1 MSQPQHFGQ
10 WIVRALVALVLA
22 TPAAAQTAPELP
34 RAWVDTAPVAVTG
47 RTIAVNAGGSVQ
59 SAIDQAL
66 PGDAIVLQAGATF
79 TGPFRLRNK
88 AGSGWITIR
97 TSAADS
103 QLPEPGQRM
112 TPAYAPALPKLV
124 TTGAWAAVETDP
136 GAHHYRFIGVEFAV
150 APGVATNYGIVTVG
164 QGNETQVSQLPR
176 NIVFDRVYVH
186 GQATGNVRRGISL
199 NSAWSAVV
207 DSYISNIHEVGADS
221 QAIGLWNGTGPF
233 KIVNNYLEAAG
244 ENILIGG
251 ADPTIPD
258 LVPSD
263 IEVRRNVMYKPL
275 TWRSGDPSYAGVA
288 WTVKNIFELK
298 NAQRVLVEGNLLQHN
313 WLASQN
319 GFSILFTVRNQQG
332 TAPWSVVQDVT
343 FVSNLVQNVAA
354 GVNVLGWDDTYAS
367 QQTRRIRIANNL
379 FIDVNG
385 AKWGGSGRLI
395 QVLDGAADV
404 VVEHNTVLQSGE
416 FIVGSGRPTSGFT
429 FRDNIVNNGGY
440 GMGGDGTY
448 GNPKGTLATYFPNA
462 VFTRNAVVGASESSY
477 PAGNYFPGSFDAV
490 GFVSLSTGDY
500 ALSSTSPLKA
510 AASDGSDVGVNFS
523 TFFAAYSPAVPSAA
537 GTGGGSGGSTGGGT
551 TTDTTAPIV
560 ALTAP
565 GANATVAG
573 TVTLTASASDN
584 VGVAGVRFLV
594 DGVAVGGEATVA
606 PYTTLWNSGA
616 VSDGIHSIQA
626 EARDAA
632 GNVAISASVTVT
644 VSQGRATTGQPVLW
658 TRLRNATAAGTALD
672 KNGGCDGCADAG
684 ASSSQAIA
692 SGLGYVEFV
701 VSSTARQYAV
711 GLSAGDSDT
720 SEEDIDFALK
730 LWPGGAAEV
739 RLNGK
744 FQNAETRVA
753 VGDILRIAV
762 TAPNV
767 VTFSNNGVA
776 FHQARRKITYPLLTD
791 VALSTMQAR
800 VLDARMGGVPV
811 TAPAAAA
818 VTAVTWTQMANVA
831 PSGTGLTKVAGCD
844 GCPDGGA
851 ISVQVI
857 SSGNGYVEF
866 KAADTF
872 GQRLVGLSSGNSGTS
887 EADIDFALK
896 LWPGGG
902 VDVRENGVYVGAE
915 STYTTTDVFRIGVAA
930 GVVTYYKNGSV
941 LYRSTRVPGSAL
953 LVDTSFTTMSSGVS
967 DVTIGGAQ

>member
-1 MSQPQHFGQ
+1 VFQPQHLGQ
-10 WIVRALVALVLA
+10 SVFRAVMALVLA

-34 RAWVDTAPVAVTG
+34 RAWVNTAPVSVTG
-47 RTIAVNAGGSVQ
+47 RTISVSAGGSVQ
-59 SAIDQAL
+59 AAIDQAVG
-66 PGDAIVLQAGATF
+66 GDVIVLQAGATF
-79 TGPFRLRNK
+79 TGPVRLRNK

-103 QLPEPGQRM
+103 QLPEPGQRI

-164 QGNETQVSQLPR
+164 QGNETQVSQLPH

-186 GQATGNVRRGISL
+186 GQATGNVRRGIAL
-199 NSAWSAVV
+199 NSAWSAVI

-251 ADPTIPD
+251 ADPTIPN

-275 TWRSGDPSYAGVA
+275 SWRSGDPSYAGIA

-343 FVSNLVQNVAA
+343 FVSNLVQSVAA
-354 GVNVLGWDDTYAS
+354 GVNILGWDDTYSS
-367 QQTRRIRIANNL
+367 QQTRRIRVANNL
-379 FIDVNG
+379 FVDVNG
-385 AKWGGSGRLI
+385 ARWGGSGRLI

-404 VVEHNTVLQSGE
+404 AIEHNTVLQSGE
-416 FIVGSGRPTSGFT
+416 FIVGSGRPTSGFV
-429 FRDNIVNNGGY
+429 FRNNIVNNGGY

-462 VFTRNAVVGASESSY
+462 LFTHNAVVGASASSY
-477 PAGNYFPGSFDAV
+477 PAGNYFPASFDAV

-500 ALSSTSPLKA
+500 ALSSSSPLKT

-523 TFFAAYSPAVPSAA
+523 TFFAAYSSAVPTGG
-537 GTGGGSGGSTGGGT
+537 GTGGGSGGGGTSGGG
-551 TTDTTAPIV
+551 TTDTTAPSV
-560 ALTAP
+560 TVTAP
-565 GANATVAG
+565 GANATVNG

-594 DGVAVGGEATVA
+594 DGVAVGGEITAA
-606 PYTTLWNSGA
+606 PYAAQWNSTA
-616 VSDGIHSIQA
+616 VSDGTHSLRA

-632 GNVAISASVTVT
+632 GNVAASASVTVT
-644 VSQGRATTGQPVLW
+644 VSQGKVTSGQPVAW
-658 TRLRNATAAGTALD
+658 TRLRNATASGTSLD
-672 KNGGCDGCADAG
+672 KSAGCDGCADAG
-684 ASSSQAIA
+684 ASSSQAIT

-711 GLSAGDSDT
+711 GLSVGDSDT
-720 SEEDIDFALK
+720 SEADIDFGLK

-744 FQNAETRVA
+744 FQNAETHVA
-753 VGDILRIAV
+753 SGDVLRIAV
-762 TAPNV
+762 TAQNV
-767 VTFSNNGVA
+767 VTFSKNGVA
-776 FHQARRKITYPLLTD
+776 FHQARKKVTYPLIAD
-791 VALSTMQAR
+791 VSLSTMQSR

-811 TAPAAAA
+811 TAAA
-818 VTAVTWTQMANVA
+818 VTAVAWTQMANVA
-831 PSGTGLTKVAGCD
+831 TTGSGLAKVAGCD

-851 ISVQVI
+851 VSAQVI
-857 SSGNGYVEF
+857 SSGNGHVEF

-872 GQRLVGLSSGNSGTS
+872 GQRLIGLSSGNAGTS

-896 LWPGGG
+896 FWPGGG
-902 VDVRENGVYVGAE
+902 VDVRENGAYVGAE
-915 STYTTTDVFRIGVAA
+915 SSYTTSDVFRIGVAA
-930 GVVTYYKNGSV
+930 GVVTYYKNGTV
-941 LYRSTRVPGSAL
+941 LYRSTRVPGSSL
-953 LVDTSFTTMSSGVS
+953 LVDTSFTTMSTGISEVTVS
-967 DVTIGGAQ
+967 GAQ

>member
-1 MSQPQHFGQ
+1 VLQPQHLGQ
-10 WIVRALVALVLA
+10 WFPRAAVALVLVA
-22 TPAAAQTAPELP
+22 PAAAQTAPERP

-47 RTIAVNAGGSVQ
+47 RSISVNAGGSVQ
-59 SAIDQAL
+59 SAIDQAV
-66 PGDAIVLQAGATF
+66 PGDVIVLQAGATF

-103 QLPEPGQRM
+103 QLPEPGQRI
-112 TPAYAPALPKLV
+112 TPSYAPVLPKLV

-150 APGVATNYGIVTVG
+150 AAGVATNYGIVTLG
-164 QGNETQVSQLPR
+164 QGNETQVSQLPH

-186 GQATGNVRRGISL
+186 GQATGNVRRGIAL

-221 QAIGLWNGTGPF
+221 QAIGLWNGPGPF
-233 KIVNNYLEAAG
+233 KIVNNHLEAAG

-251 ADPTIPD
+251 ADPTIPN

-275 TWRSGDPSYAGVA
+275 TWRSGDPGYAGIA

-343 FVSNLVQNVAA
+343 FVSNLVQSVAA
-354 GVNVLGWDDTYAS
+354 GVNILGWDDTYSS

-416 FIVGSGRPTSGFT
+416 FIVGSGRPTSGFV

-448 GNPKGTLATYFPNA
+448 GNPKGTLSTYFPNA
-462 VFTRNAVVGASESSY
+462 LFTHNAVVGASASSY
-477 PAGNYFPGSFDAV
+477 PAGNYFPGSFDLV

-500 ALSSTSPLKA
+500 ALSSGSSLKS

-523 TFFAAYSPAVPSAA
+523 TFFAAYSSAVPSGG
-537 GTGGGSGGSTGGGT
+537 GTGGGSGGTGGGT
-551 TTDTTAPIV
+551 TTDTTAPSV
-560 ALTAP
+560 TVTAP
-565 GANATVAG
+565 GASATVNG

-584 VGVAGVRFLV
+584 VGVASVRFLV
-594 DGVAVGGEATVA
+594 DGLVVGGEATAA
-606 PYTTLWNSGA
+606 PYTTQWNSGA
-616 VSDGIHSIQA
+616 VSDGAHSIRA

-632 GNVAISASVTVT
+632 GNVATSPSVTVT
-644 VSQGRATTGQPVLW
+644 VSQVKPATGQPIAW
-658 TRLRNATAAGTALD
+658 ARLRNATVSGSSLD
-672 KNGGCDGCADAG
+672 KSGGCDGCADAG
-684 ASSSQAIA
+684 ASSSQSIA

-711 GLSAGDSDT
+711 GLSTGDSDT
-720 SEEDIDFALK
+720 SEADIDFALK

-767 VTFSNNGVA
+767 VTFSKNGVA
-776 FHQARRKITYPLLTD
+776 FHQARKKIAYPLLTD
-791 VALSTMQAR
+791 VSLSTMQSR
-800 VLDARMGGVPV
+800 VLEARMGGVPV
-811 TAPAAAA
+811 TAPAVA
-818 VTAVTWTQMANVA
+818 AVTWTQMANVA
-831 PSGTGLTKVAGCD
+831 PTGTGLAKVAGCD
-844 GCPDGGA
+844 GCPDAGA
-851 ISVQVI
+851 VSTEVI
-857 SSGNGYVEF
+857 SSGSGYVEF

-872 GQRLVGLSSGNSGTS
+872 GQRLIGLSSGNSGTS

-915 STYTTTDVFRIGVAA
+915 STYTTADVFRVAVAA

-941 LYRSTRVPGSAL
+941 LYRSGRVPGSAL
-953 LVDTSFTTMSSGVS
+953 LVDTSFTTLSSGVS
-967 DVTIGGAQ
+967 DVRIGGAP